1 MVKKIVALSD
11 YITAHDAAQ
20 LLSLK
25 HGRPISP
32 KYVRFLA
39 KRKKNPVQTQQKGD
53 RILYSQ
59 TDIEKV
65 IIKQKKQSEKN

>member
-11 YITAHDAAQ
+11 YITASDAAQ

-25 HGRPISP
+25 HERPISP
-32 KYVRFLA
+32 KHVRLLA
-39 KRKKNPVQTQQKGD
+39 KSKKQPVNTQQKGD
-53 RILYSQ
+53 RLLYNRA
-59 TDIEKV
+59 DIEKV

>member
-11 YITAHDAAQ
+11 YITASDAAQ

-32 KYVRFLA
+32 KYVRLLA
-39 KRKKNPVQTQQKGD
+39 KSKKQPVHTQQKGD
-53 RILYSQ
+53 RLLYNRV
-59 TDIEKV
+59 DIENV